1 MRVAWR
7 RANAARPALGAAFP
21 SPWYPLPLPF
31 LDDRPRAQQQTRQTQ
46 RRGLASFRS
55 KAAIA
60 KENSTVEEQHVAVL
74 PASLESLGFKYLEV
88 DKLRER
94 FASYDTNGSGH
105 IDLQEARQLLVDA
118 GHSETD
124 EHAARAVVDSMDVK
138 GDGRVEWDEFKSAVD
153 RAAEPV
159 SSRVWPISGSLLL
172 NFTGQGVMMVRGEK
186 TMEKGPK
193 EMIVCV
199 CAAIAAL
206 RSVRLACSLV
216 YREARHER
224 WGVVR

>member
-1 MRVAWR
+1 MRVLLR
-7 RANAARPALGAAFP
+7 RRGNAARSALGAAFP
-21 SPWYPLPLPF
+21 PPWYPLPFPF
-31 LDDRPRAQQQTRQTQ
+31 LDDRPRAQQTRQTQ

-74 PASLESLGFKYLEV
+74 SASLESLGFKYLEV

-105 IDLQEARQLLVDA
+105 IDLQEARQLLIDA

-172 NFTGQGVMMVRGEK
+172 NFTGQGVMMVRGDDREK
-186 TMEKGPK
+186 RG
-193 EMIVCV
+193 
-199 CAAIAAL
+199 
-206 RSVRLACSLV
+206 RR
-216 YREARHER
+216 R
-224 WGVVR
+224 